1 MKKKSHNIAFCLSF
15 ILPGAG
21 LWYLG
26 KWKWGFINLGV
37 VLAIGIILS
46 ISLPDDAFFKVI
58 RWVAIGCAGGS
69 AGLAQAIAQQ
79 VNARI
84 KADESAN
91 NRLDGTR

>member
-1 MKKKSHNIAFCLSF
+1 MKKKSHNLAFFLSF

-26 KWKWGFINLGV
+26 KLKWGFINLGI

-46 ISLPDDAFFKVI
+46 LSLPDDTFFKVI

-91 NRLDGTR
+91 RLPRD